1 MTRTQRLD
9 ESFIRNVKKIWPNI
23 SVPKATKIISSEML
37 EPRIKRKGR
46 RAQID
51 LFNMALIIFLIA
63 LGIVVAGGS
72 LLSLD
77 TNDGFGSGPL
87 SQVEGAFTIAD
98 FGFLLIIIG
107 VTLVS
112 TYLNYYQATDKM
124 AIGLNMMIV
133 AILVSFAGTLTDVFV
148 KTTGLTTYDRVRVL
162 MPILFYIM
170 NNFAYF
176 IYILALLNIYALF
189 GKSEKEE
196 AVVFGDPQVPY

>member
-1 MTRTQRLD
+1 MTRTIRSD
-9 ESFIRNVKKIWPNI
+9 EGFIRNVKKIWPNI
-23 SVPKATKIISSEML
+23 SVPQATRIINKEVL
-37 EPRIKRKGR
+37 EPRAKRKGR

-72 LLSLD
+72 LLALD
-77 TNDGFGSGPL
+77 GGLGFDSKSV
-87 SQVEGAFTIAD
+87 SQVEGAFVVAD
-98 FGFLLIIIG
+98 FGFLLVIIG

-124 AIGLNMMIV
+124 AIGLNMMIL
-133 AILVSFAGTLTDVFV
+133 AILVSFSGTLTDIFV
-148 KTTGLTTYDRVRVL
+148 STTGLTTYDRVRVL
-162 MPILFYIM
+162 MPILFYVM
-170 NNFAYF
+170 SNFSYY
-176 IYILALLNIYALF
+176 IYIIALLNIYALF